1 MLYYGLCASHP
12 YRWGLCSVWMASL
25 NSPFSSLCLLGAQV
39 TNVCYM
45 YVAFILLTL
54 ITMPLCFCYVL
65 CLILFI
71 HQPEHCL
78 KTGGKSSLVW
88 IRFYIFAILEIGTQ
102 AYKFYVCGFVCV
114 CVFVLLEL
122 NRVPHV
128 RYILLLSDMLSPV
141 FDGLMKCI
149 FFPVWVFFFF
159 WIFKTRFLCMEVL
172 EICKLTEVNGCS
184 SNTLLEWIRKLVDL
198 LANYKGSWTAK

>member
-1 MLYYGLCASHP
+1 MHARQVLYYGLCASHP

-114 CVFVLLEL
+114 CVSLCCCNWTEYLMWGIFYFSVICSVL
-122 NRVPHV
+122 
-128 RYILLLSDMLSPV
+128 Y
-141 FDGLMKCI
+141 LM
-149 FFPVWVFFFF
+149 VLWNAFFF
-159 WIFKTRFLCMEVL
+159 L
-172 EICKLTEVNGCS
+172 
-184 SNTLLEWIRKLVDL
+184 
-198 LANYKGSWTAK
+198 YGSFFSFGFSRQGFSVWKS